1 MIDLQKHLNRVIM
14 PVWNLVIISNIVQQL
29 IPVQVS
35 KKDCDIY
42 VELNVS
48 RQFTQRINFQSSL
61 RLILR
66 ASLSAEGIV
75 WL

>member
-42 VELNVS
+42 DELNVS